1 MLGELLN
8 LQRIMTRSDV
18 EQTYTARTSIV
29 DHLPWRDYHE
39 KYKVF
44 LLEDN
49 KSLGVCFK
57 ITSIPC
63 DARPQVMLEE
73 ISKSIG
79 EAIKNSIPCEKDNPW
94 TLQFYIQK
102 NADLSET
109 FDEIQNY
116 FPAKRKQTR
125 LTQDFLDNLKEH
137 FDFVSREGGI
147 FHDTQVTN
155 LPFKGGIVNTY
166 AVLYRRLRVPQK
178 SASLRRSNVEELIH
192 VARKF
197 SNQLRSTGVQIK
209 RLNGEEFSTW
219 MRKWFNPKLQ
229 FKPVFPDDK
238 TKPIGFD
245 LAEQLF
251 YSTPE
256 SYSEGWLF
264 DGNPHKVLTIE
275 NMTTTP
281 EIGHLSAERKR
292 NVDDRVFN
300 LLDHFPEDSI
310 FSMTIVMQAPSEV
323 EFHLKTIYE
332 SAVGQHALAD
342 KIKKEILVAEKA
354 IADGNFIF
362 PVVMN
367 LYLKAENFHEL
378 QERQSQA
385 EVLLN
390 ANGFKVITDHELFP
404 VDAYWRYLPMAYDFY
419 FDKNN
424 LHRSRYFLLSDI
436 AKLLPV
442 YGRSRGTKHPGMVMF
457 NRGGEPWFYDLY
469 ADRTKNAHFLLMGET
484 GTGKSNLLCYLIMHE
499 IALYNTRFFV
509 CEAGGSFDML
519 AAYCRAKGLSVNH
532 IKIDPKNPVSLNPF
546 AHGLRVI
553 EQIESI
559 QSSLREQVL
568 QEQCD
573 KLLDEIDLVEGATVT
588 DTNPAANEPRD
599 ILGDMVLAALIMITG
614 GEKKEENT
622 IRRSDRMLVVDAI
635 ISAAYFVK
643 KQKRDQMIAS
653 DIIEAFERNALKLD
667 PTREGQK
674 IRRIREMSDSM
685 SYFTKDPVSSR
696 FFNSYG
702 SPWPLVD
709 VTIIDFGL
717 FAGEGYEAHRSI
729 AFAGC
734 ASNIISIAEA
744 NQNGD
749 RAVRLIIDES
759 HLFLSIP
766 LLAAIQTRISKM
778 GRKLALW
785 LGIATQNMKD
795 FAKGAKRLLAQCEAW
810 ICLALPKDEIDQIE
824 EFKELTLEQKSLFLS
839 SRKES
844 GKYTEGVLM
853 TPRINTLFRN
863 VPPRLYLAMAATE
876 QSEKFDRK
884 QIMSERGCSEIEAV
898 AIIAKRMMQTKNEV
912 HQDD

>member
-1 MLGELLN
+1 MLKN
-8 LQRIMTRSDV
+8 DDIANA
-18 EQTYTARTSIV
+18 YTARPSIV
-29 DHLPWRDYHE
+29 DHLPWRDYNE

-49 KSLGVCFK
+49 KSMGVCFK
-57 ITSIPC
+57 ITSIAC
-63 DARPQVMLEE
+63 DARPQVMLQE
-73 ISKSIG
+73 ISKSIS

-102 NADLSET
+102 SADLSET
-109 FDEIQNY
+109 FKKISDY
-116 FPAKRKQTR
+116 FPAKRKETE
-125 LTQDFLDNLKEH
+125 LTQDFLQNLEEH

-147 FHDTQVTN
+147 FQDTQVTN
-155 LPFKGGIVNTY
+155 LPFKSGIVVTY
-166 AVLYRRLRVPQK
+166 AVLYRRLRVTQK
-178 SASLRRSNVEELIH
+178 NAHLRRSSIEEIIH

-197 SNQLRSTGVQIK
+197 SNQLRSTGMQIK
-209 RLNGEEFSTW
+209 RLNGAEFSLW
-219 MRKWFNPKLQ
+219 MRKWFNPKMN
-229 FKPVFPDDK
+229 FNTDYPTENAKPV
-238 TKPIGFD
+238 GFD

-256 SYSEGWLF
+256 SYAEGWLF
-264 DGNPHKVLTIE
+264 DGYPHKVLTIE

-281 EIGHLSAERKR
+281 EIGHVSAERKR

-300 LLDHFPEDSI
+300 LLDHLPEESI
-310 FSMTIVMQAPSEV
+310 FAITVVMQAPSEI
-323 EFHLKTIYE
+323 EFHLKTIFE
-332 SAVGQHALAD
+332 SAVGRHALAE
-342 KIKKEILVAEKA
+342 KIKKEVLIAEKS
-354 IADGNFIF
+354 IADGNFLF

-367 LYLKAENFHEL
+367 LYLKAENYHDL
-378 QERQSQA
+378 QEKQSHA

-404 VDAYWRYLPMAYDFY
+404 IDAYWRYLPMAYDFY

-424 LHRSRYFLLSDI
+424 LHRSRYFLLTDI

-442 YGRSRGTKHPGMVMF
+442 YGRSRGTDHPGMIMF

-469 ADRTKNAHFLLMGET
+469 ADRTKNAHFILMGET
-484 GTGKSNLLCYLIMHE
+484 GTGKSNLLCYMIMHE

-509 CEAGGSFDML
+509 CEAGGSFDIL

-553 EQIESI
+553 EQIETI
-559 QSSLREQVL
+559 QSSLRNQHL
-568 QEQCD
+568 KEQCD
-573 KLLDEIDLVEGATVT
+573 KLLDEIDLIEDQPGI
-588 DTNPAANEPRD
+588 DNNPDANEPRD

-622 IRRSDRMLVVDAI
+622 IRRSDRMLIIDAI
-635 ISAAYFVK
+635 IDAAYFVRD
-643 KQKRDQMIAS
+643 QKRDQMIAS
-653 DIIEAFERNALKLD
+653 DIIAAFERNALKLD
-667 PTREGQK
+667 PVREAQK

-696 FFNSYG
+696 FFNTYG
-702 SPWPLVD
+702 LPWPLVD

-744 NQNGD
+744 NQTGD
-749 RAVRLIIDES
+749 RAIRMIIDES
-759 HLFLSIP
+759 HLFLCIP

-795 FAKGAKRLLAQCEAW
+795 FSKGAKRLLAQCEAW

-824 EFKELTLEQKSLFLS
+824 EFKELTLEQKALFLS

-876 QSEKFDRK
+876 QSEKF
-884 QIMSERGCSEIEAV
+884 ERAKMMAQHGCSEIEAV
-898 AIIAKRMMQTKNEV
+898 AMIARRMMQIRNEV